1 MDLMKRSLAGRTLR
15 LAIFRI
21 SIVAIGASVIS
32 YSLNR
37 ANIEKAVRGQLILS
51 TEQTIQRESL
61 PFKEIRELEQNFL
74 SDFKAIYADHSLH
87 QKLIHDFE
95 LIFYRHEDGS
105 YTQRP
110 GLFEGQSLADDR
122 RFTNM
127 SATYAP
133 EYPPSDDVKAR
144 FALSYLLSEKYGS
157 VAKSRLF
164 NFYGVVP
171 EKGMTVY
178 QTENVAKAFTYSG
191 TDALKFETY
200 EFFQRGFSSEKLGTF
215 LTKMYF
221 DYSNAAWMTT
231 VATQDVADISGKHHI
246 LACVDVLLDDLMK
259 RLAHPSI
266 QGAYSILFLADE
278 NGTLMFHPKYL
289 DVIKNTKGNASIKSL
304 DLKSDFPLLYKGL
317 MLKPGQV
324 VLLDTKDDI
333 VALGRL
339 PETSAIL
346 SIHYPRSLMQPAILQ
361 NLSIVA
367 ALGLITLLVEAF
379 LIRSILQNQ
388 VARPLQQLIKATRFV
403 GETVPKGHY
412 HLPTQLED
420 EIGVLARDFSRM
432 ASRVRNTYNRLE
444 SMVSERTVAL
454 EEANQKLMALSTT
467 DGLTGIANRRRFDE
481 MLTDEWNRAIR
492 NGSYI
497 ILAMFDVDWFKK
509 FNDHYGHQC
518 GDVCLK
524 AIAIA
529 AQEYSKRSGDLLA
542 RYGGEEF
549 VFIITTME
557 SSDALPFANSL
568 CKAIEKLK
576 IQHELSPFDIV
587 TISVGIAGTV
597 PQINEDPSSLLKR
610 ADSALYEAKKLG
622 RNKAVL
628 A

>member
-1 MDLMKRSLAGRTLR
+1 MNLKHSLAGRTLR

-21 SIVAIGASVIS
+21 SIVAIAASVIS

-37 ANIEKAVRGQLILS
+37 ANIEKAVRAQLILS

-74 SDFKAIYADHSLH
+74 SDFKAIYADRSLH

-95 LIFYRHEDGS
+95 LVFYRHEDGS
-105 YTQRP
+105 YTQRH
-110 GLFEGQSLADDR
+110 GLFEGQSLADGR

-133 EYPPSDDVKAR
+133 ENSPSDDTKTR

-157 VAKSRLF
+157 VAKGRLF

-171 EKGMTVY
+171 EKGLTVY
-178 QTENVAKAFTYSG
+178 QAEDVAKVFTYSG
-191 TDALKFETY
+191 PEALKFETY
-200 EFFQRGFSSEKLGTF
+200 EFFHRGFSSEKHGTF
-215 LTKMYF
+215 LTRMYF
-221 DYSNAAWMTT
+221 DYSNVAWMTT
-231 VATQDVADISGKHHI
+231 VATQDAADISGQHRI

-266 QGAYSILFLADE
+266 QGAYSILFLADKS
-278 NGTLMFHPKYL
+278 GTLMFHPKYL
-289 DVIKNTKGNASIKSL
+289 DEIKKTEGNASIKSL
-304 DLKSDFPLLYKGL
+304 NLASDFPLLHEGL
-317 MLKPGQV
+317 LLKPGHV
-324 VLLDTKDDI
+324 VLIDTKDDI

-388 VARPLQQLIKATRFV
+388 VARPLQQLIRATRHV
-403 GETVPKGHY
+403 GEPVPKGRY
-412 HLPTQLED
+412 NLPIQSED

-432 ASRVRNTYNRLE
+432 SARVRHTYNRLE

-454 EEANQKLMALSTT
+454 EEANKKLMALSTT
-467 DGLTGIANRRRFDE
+467 DGLTGIANRRRFDDVLAE
-481 MLTDEWNRAIR
+481 EWNRALR
-492 NGSYI
+492 SGSYL
-497 ILAMFDVDWFKK
+497 ILVMFDVDWFKK
-509 FNDHYGHQC
+509 FNDHYGHQR
-518 GDVCLK
+518 GDECLK
-524 AIAIA
+524 AVAIT

-557 SSDALPFANSL
+557 LADALSFADSL
-568 CKAIEKLK
+568 CKTIERMQ
-576 IQHELSPFDIV
+576 IQHKLSPFGVI
-587 TISVGIAGTV
+587 TISAGVAGTV
-597 PQINEDPSSLLKR
+597 PQINETPSSLLER
-610 ADSALYEAKKLG
+610 ADSALYAAKNSG
-622 RNKAVL
+622 RNQAVL